1 MLDIIQK
8 MNVQDGLNVPM
19 TNTSMTNQTIEEKNS
34 DNNNKMYHFGQID
47 PSLMPFFNI
56 AESKV
61 NKPNFENAC
70 NYEKE
75 VTLAKKA
82 YEVF

>member
-1 MLDIIQK
+1 MAQN
-8 MNVQDGLNVPM
+8 MAPGG
-19 TNTSMTNQTIEEKNS
+19 TIEEKGDNN
-34 DNNNKMYHFGQID
+34 NNNKMYHFGQID

-61 NKPNFENAC
+61 NKPGFEKSV